1 MIITC
6 DRRNFDQRRYNCPTV
21 NEIAVVFKSTDGE
34 PPAYRDI
41 RGYLYIPVRGRRFI
55 QIDTK
60 KVMCDPMC
68 YLLLFPNGDDGWH
81 PHMTYTTT
89 RRRERDEEA
98 AMAMIVEEDEEEQID
113 PLWPNPRVLIRD
125 GMAAADGND
134 VIDNEPGEEEEPE
147 ADEENDDRPPNRN
160 RGSRTRVTH
169 AEFYSSRMSV
179 RGDFNNVLAG
189 GAVTQMYFVDSYV
202 KVEGERLD
210 WLRRNQAE
218 LHV

>member
-41 RGYLYIPVRGRRFI
+41 RGHLYIPVRGRRFI

-89 RRRERDEEA
+89 RQRERDEEA

-113 PLWPNPRVLIRD
+113 PLWPNPR
-125 GMAAADGND
+125 
-134 VIDNEPGEEEEPE
+134 
-147 ADEENDDRPPNRN
+147 
-160 RGSRTRVTH
+160 
-169 AEFYSSRMSV
+169 F
-179 RGDFNNVLAG
+179 
-189 GAVTQMYFVDSYV
+189 
-202 KVEGERLD
+202 
-210 WLRRNQAE
+210 
-218 LHV
+218 